1 MAAESLRLLAEK
13 NNGRIPLRQAEQLTM
28 AMLSDVAQAMPERE
42 AVYILAGALDSW
54 DPDIAFK
61 LRGFAEHMD
70 AATQLG
76 QEIHAAISAGVCRHD
91 YE

>member
-1 MAAESLRLLAEK
+1 MANESLRLLAEK
-13 NNGRIPLRQAEQLTM
+13 HNGRIPAPQAKQLTL
-28 AMLSDVAQAMPERE
+28 AMLNDVAQAMPERE
-42 AVYILAGALDSW
+42 AVYILAESLESW

-61 LRGFAEHMD
+61 LKGLAEHME

-76 QEIHAAISAGVCRHD
+76 QEIHAAISAGVCRYD